1 MGNVYVLEGL
11 IIHDLDKSGLN
22 SKVDKLEVNGILPN
36 FVFKNLCEPISII
49 FKLLQLD
56 TAKPGCH
63 NRKGKKIL
71 LIIA

>member
-1 MGNVYVLEGL
+1 MAYFL
-11 IIHDLDKSGLN
+11 ILY
-22 SKVDKLEVNGILPN
+22 SKTFVDQ
-36 FVFKNLCEPISII
+36 FQSF

-63 NRKGKKIL
+63 NRKVKKIL